1 MLPAVDDLRRAILP
15 ELDRIEADARE
26 RAAVLQ
32 ERLDAIRAVL
42 QGPPA
47 PPAPTLPGMEPI
59 ARTGT
64 GDRKPLSNTDP

>member
-15 ELDRIEADARE
+15 ELDRIEAAARE
-26 RAAVLQ
+26 QTAVLR

-42 QGPPA
+42 QGPPP

-59 ARTGT
+59 RGVGPT
-64 GDRKPLSNTDP
+64 GDRKLLPD

>member
-15 ELDRIEADARE
+15 ELDRIEA
-26 RAAVLQ
+26 AATEAAADLR

-42 QGPPA
+42 RGPA
-47 PPAPTLPGMEPI
+47 PPAPPTLPGMEPI